1 MFIPLVLLLYRAL
14 AKADVD
20 THFPPGGK
28 SQSITNPDF
37 ETKLPGF
44 VTYLLAV

>member
-1 MFIPLVLLLYRAL
+1 MSIPSVLFLYRTL

-28 SQSITNPDF
+28 SQTLTNPDF
-37 ETKLPGF
+37 ETKLSGF